1 MGRPHLEGDLNMA
14 EKRGQSDES
23 IRQAAS
29 DSVREGEDVRAR
41 VRDLTLDALTS
52 RRFDRAAIREV
63 VRAVT
68 EGVSAG
74 AESSGAGG
82 RQSVAEAFRGMDQAL
97 AKSVQAGQEAVHRLL
112 ETGRG
117 VSEREVQQAL
127 AGLQKIEEDFVATV
141 SQVAES
147 ASDRVAPEL
156 REAVGHA
163 TKAGTETGRQIAAA
177 MTEITRSLAGASV
190 KFTLAGI
197 ELAGEFGARF
207 AQIAS
212 GVLAGTADAL
222 DKSSGE
228 AKKRS

>member
-1 MGRPHLEGDLNMA
+1 MTMA

-29 DSVREGEDVRAR
+29 DSIRKGEDVRER

-68 EGVSAG
+68 EGVSLGAEGSRAG
-74 AESSGAGG
+74 A

-97 AKSVQAGQEAVHRLL
+97 AKSVEAGQQAIRQLL
-112 ETGRG
+112 DVGRG
-117 VSEREVQQAL
+117 VSEGELQQAL
-127 AGLQKIEEDFVATV
+127 AGLQKIEEDFVSTV

-147 ASDRVAPEL
+147 ASERVAPEL
-156 REAVGHA
+156 RDAVGKA
-163 TKAGTETGRQIAAA
+163 TKAGTETGRQVAAA

-190 KFTLAGI
+190 KFTLAGMEI
-197 ELAGEFGARF
+197 AGEFGARF

-212 GVLAGTADAL
+212 GVLTGMADAL
-222 DKSSGE
+222 DKSPGE
-228 AKKRS
+228 TKKRS